1 VRDPVFW
8 VLLIG
13 VLGPGFVGTTVFYHQ
28 NYMTTFND
36 WPPQLFAQSLVIL
49 ALTTIGCALVTGAII
64 DRVGASKVL
73 PYFLLPL
80 SAACFAISVGGPAY
94 SLFIVMVLLG
104 ISYGI
109 SSTLF
114 GALWP
119 EIYGV
124 VYLGSIRSVTV
135 SAVVLATAAGPGL
148 TGTLIDMGL
157 TLPTQMKFIGVY
169 CLLAAGVMAV
179 ASSFLR
185 RRSMQETNE
194 LF

>member
-1 VRDPVFW
+1 
-8 VLLIG
+8 
-13 VLGPGFVGTTVFYHQ
+13 
-28 NYMTTFND
+28 MTAFND
-36 WPPQLFAQSLVIL
+36 WPPQLFAQSLIVL
-49 ALTTIGCALVTGAII
+49 ALITVACALVTGAII
-64 DRVGASKVL
+64 DRVGATRVL

-94 SLFIVMVLLG
+94 SLYIIMVLLG

-114 GALWP
+114 GSLWP

-157 TLPTQMKFIGVY
+157 ALPTQMKFIGAY
-169 CLLAAGVMAV
+169 CLLAAGAMAV
-179 ASSFLR
+179 VSIFLR
-185 RRSMQETNE
+185 RRQPQTNAS
-194 LF
+194 